1 MSFKRRWDIFC
12 TVIDNYG
19 DIGVCWRLAK
29 LLVQVHQQAV
39 RLWVDDLA
47 ALQKLH
53 PNTQIDQAKQWL
65 EGVEVCHWTSRAFDM
80 VSMGDVAEVVIEA
93 FGCELPIQYQQAMGQ
108 KGEASCVWINLEYL
122 TAEPWA
128 AECHGLGA
136 LQNNGVKRHFFFP
149 GMTKGTGGLMCEPD
163 YEVRRMEFLNS
174 LTLQQRFCQRWNLPF
189 DGLDDAIKVS
199 LFAYEN
205 QGLLGLLDAF
215 KNSSRRVVAFLPE
228 GKLLNDLNA
237 QLGLSLQAGQ
247 TWQTAQ
253 LTLVVMPFLPQAAYD
268 ELLWLCDL
276 NFVRGEESFVRAQL
290 AAKPF
295 VWHIYPTED
304 QAHFDKL
311 DAFLAIYPTL
321 AILKQANVAWNQEQW
336 HLEHWHTMVNV
347 LPELLES
354 AESWQNSIKQLGELS
369 ENLMTFAKKL

>member
-12 TVIDNYG
+12 RVIDNYG
-19 DIGVCWRLAK
+19 DIGVSWRLAK

-47 ALQKLH
+47 ALQKLY
-53 PNTQIDQAKQWL
+53 PATQMNQAQQWL
-65 EGVEVCHWTSRAFDM
+65 EGVEVCHWTVTAFDR
-80 VSMGDVAEVVIEA
+80 VNKDDIAEVVIEA
-93 FGCELPIQYQQAMGQ
+93 FGCELPINYQQAMGQ
-108 KGEASCVWINLEYL
+108 KDKAPCIWINLEYL

-128 AECHGLGA
+128 AECLGLGA
-136 LQNNGVKRHFFFP
+136 LQNNGLKRHFFFP
-149 GMTKGTGGLMCEPD
+149 GMTSGTGGLMCEPD
-163 YEVRRMEFLNS
+163 YEVRRRAFLNS
-174 LTLQQRFCQRWNLPF
+174 LALQQQFCQRWNLPF
-189 DGLDDAIKVS
+189 DEVNEAIKVS
-199 LFAYEN
+199 MFAYEN

-215 KNSSRRVVAFLPE
+215 KHSSRPVVAFLPE

-247 TWQTAQ
+247 TWQTEQ

-304 QAHFDKL
+304 LAHFDKL
-311 DAFLAIYPTL
+311 DAFLDIYPTL
-321 AILKQANVAWNQEQW
+321 TILKQANLAWNRQHW
-336 HLEHWHTMVNV
+336 HPEHWPILVNS
-347 LPELLES
+347 LPELQQS
-354 AESWQNSIKQLGELS
+354 ALSWQNSIIQLGELTH
-369 ENLMTFAKKL
+369 NLMSFAKKL